1 MQKLVKQLRNGQI
14 TIPKQFREKLGLRD
28 DDLLSVS
35 IVGDKIE
42 IEPVRVSA
50 RAGRPDWARE
60 LYELYAPV
68 RKKLESKSEDEIN
81 AAIVAREGRPRYCR
95 IRTRPDQ
102 PARCLRPPLGRAT
115 EQVHNGPISSDH
127 SRDHGCH
134 SSIES

>member
-14 TIPKQFREKLGLRD
+14 TIPKQFRETLGLQD

-42 IEPVRVSA
+42 IEPVRVAA

-81 AAIVAREGRPRYCR
+81 AAIDEAVKEVR
-95 IRTRPDQ
+95 
-102 PARCLRPPLGRAT
+102 
-115 EQVHNGPISSDH
+115 
-127 SRDHGCH
+127 SR
-134 SSIES
+134 SP